1 MMLRK
6 AVSTHDFS
14 RGPVG
19 MRENT
24 NRFIGFVQET
34 DKSVQRTRA
43 LLQAHD

>member
-14 RGPVG
+14 RGPVSK
-19 MRENT
+19 RENT

-43 LLQAHD
+43 LFQAHD